1 MTTPSSTRAA
11 STSASSSDPTRASR
25 ARSRTASLPRRL
37 AVFFLSA
44 AVVAGC
50 AAVEFFESGFAR
62 ANRLAA
68 EQRWQARA
76 FDAAP
81 FILYGLVKP
90 VVAAPVVAVYIEGD
104 GIAWRDRFSPPAD
117 PTPHDPIALRLALRD
132 PAPAVVY
139 LARPCQYVAHL
150 APPATRH
157 CDPRYWTTA
166 RFAPDVVVAVD
177 DAIGQAK
184 REAGAARVRLVGYSG
199 GGVVAALIA
208 ERRDDVELLITVAAP
223 LDVAGWTKHHGV
235 SPLTGS
241 LSPDRRNAR
250 VQAVRQI
257 HFVGADDGIV
267 PINIVHPFA
276 AGAGTATYPTLIV
289 VPGFDH
295 VCCWAERWPEMLK
308 QATARP

>member
-1 MTTPSSTRAA
+1 M
-11 STSASSSDPTRASR
+11 
-25 ARSRTASLPRRL
+25 
-37 AVFFLSA
+37 
-44 AVVAGC
+44 VAGC

-68 EQRWQARA
+68 EHRWQTRA

-81 FILYGLVKP
+81 FTLYGLVKP

-104 GIAWRDRFSPPAD
+104 GVAWRDRFSPPAD
-117 PTPHDPIALRLALRD
+117 PTPRDPIALRLALKD

-150 APPATRH
+150 APPATRR
-157 CDPRYWTTA
+157 CDPRYWTNA
-166 RFAPDVVVAVD
+166 RFAPDAVAAVD

-184 REAGAARVRLVGYSG
+184 RQAGAARVRLVGYSG
-199 GGVVAALIA
+199 GGVVATLIA
-208 ERRDDVELLITVAAP
+208 ERRDDVELLITIAAP
-223 LDVAGWTKHHGV
+223 LDIAGWTKHHAV

-241 LSPDRRNAR
+241 LFPDRRNAR
-250 VQAVRQI
+250 LRAVRQV
-257 HFVGADDGIV
+257 HFVGADDTIV
-267 PINIVHPFA
+267 PPDIVRAFVA
-276 AGAGTATYPTLIV
+276 DAGTETRQTLIV